1 MSSPLPRV
9 NLAGF
14 RKLIEAS
21 IASNTPMEAI
31 GAPGIGKT
39 AITREAT
46 DPYVRRISGVFRSLV
61 LSQCD
66 QSDVGGIPVPASG
79 VAGGPIDRVLRM
91 PVGPIK
97 DLSTRGG
104 VLFLDEFGNAHS
116 AIKGSALTLLQER
129 YAGDTQLH
137 PDARIIL
144 ASNPMDQSEGGH
156 DYGAP
161 TIGRLS
167 RFLVVPDLSEV
178 QSFFATLG
186 TPGSTLEAWARDL
199 AATWGVEPRLLQ
211 VDPPAGSV
219 RAGRGWGS
227 PRAWHRALMLACALI
242 DAGEDPQGELVFAAL
257 SGNVSEETGGSFL
270 AIQKVRKDLPSDLE
284 IATDPA
290 GAKLPA
296 TPEQEIACV
305 GLLQHVGLKSPESAW
320 IYADRLSE
328 EIQVVA
334 YRGLMRFV
342 LNRGASKSKLIN
354 AAIAAQSRIIGRSSK
369 GGALNVTGW

>member
-9 NLAGF
+9 NLAGM
-14 RKLIEAS
+14 RKMIEAS
-21 IASNTPMEAI
+21 ITSNTPIELI

-39 AITREAT
+39 AITGVAT
-46 DPYVRRISGVFRSLV
+46 RPYVLSVAGVYRSLI
-61 LSQCD
+61 LSQAD

-79 VAGGPIDRVLRM
+79 VQGGPIDRVLRM
-91 PVGPIK
+91 PVGPVK
-97 DLSTRGG
+97 ALSERGG
-104 VLFLDEFGNAHS
+104 ILFLDEFGNAHS
-116 AIKGSALTLLQER
+116 SLKGAALTLLQER

-137 PDARIIL
+137 PDTRIIL

-161 TIGRLS
+161 TIGRLT
-167 RFLVVPDLSEV
+167 RIHVVPDLSEV
-178 QSFFATLG
+178 QSFFGTLG
-186 TPGSTLEAWARDL
+186 AQGSTLEAWARDL

-211 VDPPAGSV
+211 VDPPQGSV

-227 PRAWHRALMLACALI
+227 PRAWHRALMLVAALI
-242 DAGEDPQGELVFAAL
+242 DAGEDPQGDLVMAAL

-284 IATDPA
+284 IATDPT
-290 GAKLPA
+290 GAKLPSS
-296 TPEQEIACV
+296 TEQEVACV
-305 GLLQHVGLKSPESAW
+305 GLLQHVGIKSPEAAW

-328 EIQVVA
+328 EIQIVA